1 MSFEILKNLENTV
14 FDGCDFVVRLPE
26 ERRGRE
32 VRVLQLTDMQIID
45 STQRRT
51 PDRIRPDEIAA
62 WDPKNFDVQCGD
74 HIRSLVTQ
82 TRPDLIILTGD
93 IVYGSFD
100 DSGKTL
106 RYICELMDSLGVA
119 WAPTF
124 GNHDNESEMG
134 VDWQCEQFYQ
144 SRYCVFKRGTVSGN
158 SNYTV
163 GLSVGD
169 TLLRVIHMIDS
180 NGCKNTNDP
189 SVVKEEGIFPDQ
201 LAMFADNGRRVCAAQ
216 GRDIPAFAA
225 FHIPITA
232 FKEAEYAKG
241 YRTSDDDFYEI
252 GVNVSAKDTDFGACF
267 EKYTTIDLGENACE
281 LLRGLNIDGVFV
293 GHRHTVSSSI
303 SHKGIRFTFGFKT
316 GQYDYHLP
324 YQIGGTLIRLLGDA
338 FDITHVP
345 SLVHCA
351 KMPVGA
357 RIFKN
362 FFEDGNA

>member
-1 MSFEILKNLENTV
+1 MGFEILKNLENTV
-14 FDGCDFVVRLPE
+14 FDGCDVVVRLPE
-26 ERRGRE
+26 ERKRRE

-74 HIRSLVTQ
+74 HIRSLVTHS
-82 TRPDLIILTGD
+82 RPDLIILTGD

-100 DSGKTL
+100 DSGRTL
-106 RYICELMDSLGVA
+106 QYICSLMDSLGVA

-124 GNHDNESEMG
+124 GNHDNESAMG

-163 GLSVGD
+163 GLAVGD
-169 TLLRVIHMIDS
+169 RLLRVIHMLDS
-180 NGCKNTNDP
+180 NGCKHSNDP
-189 SVVKEEGIFPDQ
+189 SVIKAEGIFPDQ
-201 LAMFADNGRRVCAAQ
+201 LALVRENTERIRASQ
-216 GRDIPAFAA
+216 GREVPAFAA

-241 YRTSDDDFYEI
+241 YRTSEDDCFEI
-252 GVNVSAKDTDFGACF
+252 GVNVSAKDFDFGASF
-267 EKYTTIDLGENACE
+267 EAYNTIDIGENACE
-281 LLRGLNIDGVFV
+281 FLRAQGIDGVFV
-293 GHRHTVSSSI
+293 GHRHTNFTSI
-303 SHKGIRFTFGFKT
+303 SYEGIRWTFGLKT

-324 YQIGGTLIRLLGDA
+324 YQIGGTLIRLVDED
-338 FDITHVP
+338 FDITHLP
-345 SLVHCA
+345 SLVRCA
-351 KMPVGA
+351 RMPVGA
-357 RIFKN
+357 RIFKD
-362 FFEDGNA
+362 FFENGNA